1 VGFGTIV
8 AGIYFVAVLVMSMYV
23 YASSVTQLSNTSL
36 QSIEG
41 ATNIQ
46 LERLRSSAN
55 ISNITVSQDASKLF
69 VTVINTGDLKVSST
83 DYQSIDVL
91 LTYTDNASGISQTY
105 WCYYQSL
112 DPTQN
117 RWSLNSTIIPNP
129 YPATVDPLD
138 WNPSKTLAIVIQL
151 GTPHHMRPGTG
162 GYLKI
167 VLPQGS
173 STALS
178 FLG

>member
-1 VGFGTIV
+1 V
-8 AGIYFVAVLVMSMYV
+8 AGIYFVAVLIMSLYV
-23 YASSVTQLSNTSL
+23 YAGSVTQLSNTSI

-41 ATNIQ
+41 ATSIQ
-46 LERLRSSAN
+46 LERLRSSAL
-55 ISNITVSQDASKLF
+55 ISNITVSQDTSELF
-69 VTVINTGDLKVSST
+69 VTVINTGDIKISST
-83 DYQSIDVL
+83 DFQSIDIL
-91 LTYTDNASGISQTY
+91 LTYTDNATGISQTS
-105 WCYYQSL
+105 WCYYQSTNT
-112 DPTQN
+112 TQN
-117 RWSLNSTIIPNP
+117 RWTLNSTIVPNP

-151 GTPHHMRPGTG
+151 GTPHHIRSGTG

-173 STALS
+173 SAAQS

>member
-1 VGFGTIV
+1 MGFGTIV

-41 ATNIQ
+41 ATSIQ
-46 LERLRSSAN
+46 LDRLRSSAS
-55 ISNITVSQDASKLF
+55 ISNITVSDDTSELF
-69 VTVINTGDLKVSST
+69 VTIINTGDLKVPGIDFS
-83 DYQSIDVL
+83 SIDVL
-91 LTYTDNASGISQTY
+91 ITYTDNATGISQTY
-105 WCYYQSL
+105 WCYYQSI
-112 DPTQN
+112 DPAQN
-117 RWSLNSTIIPNP
+117 RWALNSTIVPNP

-138 WNPSKTLAIVIQL
+138 WNPSKTLAIVVQL
-151 GTPHHMRPGTG
+151 ATPHHFRPGTG

-173 STALS
+173 SADLS